1 MAKRTQYYCPFLTPS
16 ALPPLLSREFPR
28 TPAGGRWRPPCQRGL
43 AALADWGIP
52 TGCACPP
59 IPGQPPHAKRG
70 GLPPSLAPLVRDPF
84 TAVRRGRACPAR
96 SLAITTPFILCIVGR
111 GLDPSGGVGDAAPYN
126 NPQGFSLPQTSA
138 AAWGQAALHPTLPHS
153 VGRAFAR
160 NSFTPPCRGRAC
172 PALHLAITTPFILC
186 IVGRGLDRL
195 TAHNERRQ
203 LAKLARSCGCLP
215 CRGKHCSLPD
225 FAPLNRG
232 PTLTTPHLHG
242 RRGRRPLQNNPQ
254 GFSLPQ
260 TSAAAWGQAALHPT
274 LPYSVGRAFA
284 RNSFTPPCRGRACPA
299 RNPAITTP
307 YPLHRRA
314 ASHRAFA

>member
-52 TGCACPP
+52 TGRASPP
-59 IPGQPPHAKRG
+59 IPGASPHIEGA

-84 TAVRRGRACPAR
+84 TAVCRGRACPAR
-96 SLAITTPFILCIVGR
+96 S
-111 GLDPSGGVGDAAPYN
+111 
-126 NPQGFSLPQTSA
+126 
-138 AAWGQAALHPTLPHS
+138 
-153 VGRAFAR
+153 
-160 NSFTPPCRGRAC
+160 
-172 PALHLAITTPFILC
+172 LAITTPFILC

-203 LAKLARSCGCLP
+203 PAKLARSCGCLP

-232 PTLTTPHLHG
+232 PTLTTPHL
-242 RRGRRPLQNNPQ
+242 RGAS
-254 GFSLPQ
+254 G
-260 TSAAAWGQAALHPT
+260 
-274 LPYSVGRAFA
+274 
-284 RNSFTPPCRGRACPA
+284 TPPPTTQSAGLLVTANVRGGLGAGRPTSHF
-299 RNPAITTP
+299 TTFRGAGLRP
-307 YPLHRRA
+307 QLIH
-314 ASHRAFA
+314 ASL